1 VGFFSEAIMEG
12 IDWKL
17 TEGYQTFALLSE
29 TYHALFEA
37 RKNELEPLGVTM
49 KRARAL
55 WCIRA
60 MDRPTTV
67 AEMSPVLGRDRHT
80 TAQMLRRMEKEGLL
94 ERHEGLYKNNA
105 AAWTLTGRGEKDLL
119 RSLKRH
125 EIIDEIYSVLSEE
138 EKNSLRVCL
147 NKLRDAAK
155 AKVAVSVHFPKPIS
169 KKLGV

>member
-1 VGFFSEAIMEG
+1 MAE

-17 TEGYQTFALLSE
+17 TEGYQLFALLSE
-29 TYHALFEA
+29 TFHALFEA
-37 RKNELEPLGVTM
+37 RKNELEPSGVSI

-80 TAQMLRRMEKEGLL
+80 TAQMLRRMEKEELL
-94 ERHEGLYKNNA
+94 VRHEGLYKNNA
-105 AAWTLTGRGEKDLL
+105 VAWTLTEKGEEDLI

-125 EIIDEIYSVLSEE
+125 EIIDEIYSVLSED
-138 EKNSLRVCL
+138 EKDSLRVCL
-147 NKLRDAAK
+147 NKLRDTARAK
-155 AKVAVSVHFPKPIS
+155 AAVFSRFPEPIA